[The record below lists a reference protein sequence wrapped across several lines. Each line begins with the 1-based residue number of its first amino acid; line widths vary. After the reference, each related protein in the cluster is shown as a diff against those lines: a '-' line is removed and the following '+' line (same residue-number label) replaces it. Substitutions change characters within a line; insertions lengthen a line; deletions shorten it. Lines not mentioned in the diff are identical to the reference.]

1 MYYVSFLSGMSDN
14 SISTRTAH
22 DHTITTRQNSIMLMM
37 LTCARAALSSD
48 GMPTMDPTRGDMKTD
63 VTAETAE
70 AAMIAGNSEWSFSE
84 CAKILKARAA
94 QAGPS
99 TWAK

>member
-1 MYYVSFLSGMSDN
+1 
-14 SISTRTAH
+14 
-22 DHTITTRQNSIMLMM
+22 
-37 LTCARAALSSD
+37 
-48 GMPTMDPTRGDMKTD
+48 MPTMDPTSGDTKTD

-84 CAKILKARAA
+84 WENILKARAA

>member
-1 MYYVSFLSGMSDN
+1 MSNNNISF
-14 SISTRTAH
+14 RAAH
-22 DHTITTRQNSIMLMM
+22 NNIITTSQHSGILVM

-48 GMPTMDPTRGDMKTD
+48 GMPTMDPTSGDMKTD

-70 AAMIAGNSEWSFSE
+70 AAMMAGSSEWSFSE
-84 CAKILKARAA
+84 CEKILKARAA
-94 QAGPS
+94 HAGPS